1 MEKQQLPE
9 DFKDFIRCLNS
20 NNVKYLLI
28 GGWAVGL
35 HGHPRATKAIDFL
48 VLIDNTNLGNL
59 EKAFNDFGVPPVNI
73 DYLSEKGNVIRFGVS
88 PIQIDI
94 INEADGIDIE
104 DCYSRKEKIFVEDI
118 EISLIS
124 KTDLIKNKKSTGRQ
138 ADLADVEKL
147 EYNKRTWRGF
157 GDGGTMPSKQNKLVQ
172 GR

>member
-9 DFKDFIRCLNS
+9 DFKDFIQCLNL

-35 HGHPRATKAIDFL
+35 HGHPRATKDIDFL
-48 VLIDNTNLGNL
+48 ISIDNTNLENL
-59 EKAFNDFGVPPVNI
+59 KKAFNDFGAPPIDI
-73 DYLSEKGNVIRFGVS
+73 DYLHEKGNVIRFGVA

-104 DCYSRKEKIFVEDI
+104 ECYSRKEIITVENI
-118 EISLIS
+118 EIPLIS

-138 ADLADVEKL
+138 ADIADVEKL
-147 EYNKRTWRGF
+147 EYGN
-157 GDGGTMPSKQNKLVQ
+157 P
-172 GR
+172 